1 MNPSENSSA
10 TPAATS
16 FTTSRDRLQIT
27 QNASYLARRLSDELR
42 GGKRANPN
50 VTRAV
55 AVADHLNARLLDVQQ
70 LWPHLQNQK
79 GQPTDRPD
87 ALPNNDLPTI
97 IGSASSDARY
107 VQRLT
112 AGGIGMSVNVVEP
125 LRVLGELRRKL
136 DFIQDRWPELQT
148 DHHVSDRPT
157 RDDKI
162 LQQLVA
168 SGEVTL

>member
-16 FTTSRDRLQIT
+16 FTTPRDRLQIT

-79 GQPTDRPD
+79 GQPMDRPD
-87 ALPNNDLPTI
+87 VFQSDDLPTI
-97 IGSASSDARY
+97 IGAASSDARY

-112 AGGIGMSVNVVEP
+112 AGGMGMAVNVVEP

-148 DHHVSDRPT
+148 DDHVSDRPT

-162 LQQLVA
+162 LQQLIA

>member
-1 MNPSENSSA
+1 M
-10 TPAATS
+10 
-16 FTTSRDRLQIT
+16 DRLQT
-27 QNASYLARRLSDELR
+27 PQKASHLSRCLSEELR

-50 VTRAV
+50 VSRAV
-55 AVADHLNARLLDVQQ
+55 AVADQLNARLLEIQQ
-70 LWPHLQNQK
+70 LWPHLQNRK
-79 GQPTDRPD
+79 GQPTKRPD
-87 ALPNNDLPTI
+87 VLPNSDLPTI

-107 VQRLT
+107 VQRLN

-125 LRVLGELRRKL
+125 LRVLAELRRKL

-162 LQQLVA
+162 FQQLVA

>member
-10 TPAATS
+10 TPAVTS
-16 FTTSRDRLQIT
+16 FTTPRDRFQTT

-55 AVADHLNARLLDVQQ
+55 AVADHLNARLSDIQQ
-70 LWPHLQNQK
+70 LWPHLQKQK

-87 ALPNNDLPTI
+87 VLQSDDLPTI
-97 IGSASSDARY
+97 IGAASSDARY

-112 AGGIGMSVNVVEP
+112 AGGMGMAVNVVEP

-148 DHHVSDRPT
+148 DHHVSDRST